1 MQSMSLTLNQPTH
14 QPIVGIGDLV
24 ADLVVS
30 IPTLPV
36 EVSQHQIAQ
45 DIRLEPGG
53 GANFLIAGARLGH
66 PMAAIG
72 ALGADDWG
80 YQVAELIRAE
90 GVELSGMQHQGT
102 TTLVVLLVSQTGQHV
117 FLGKYGHGAK
127 IALRSAD
134 IELIKNCGALY
145 CAGYTLC
152 EVRLQELALAALEL
166 AQHHNRPVYF
176 DPGPQIVDVPPA
188 LRWKALSLTDS
199 LLLTAE
205 EISLLT
211 SGSVADLI
219 KLGPDTVIV
228 KQGSKGCTIYSRSGV
243 KPVLE
248 SPGYPVPVVDTSA
261 AGDSFN
267 AAFIVASLW
276 GWSLTDCAKLAN
288 AVGAAKVKKLGG
300 GRNVP
305 TLDEVRA
312 VIGEFEIDLEL

>member
-1 MQSMSLTLNQPTH
+1 MQLKNLTPN
-14 QPIVGIGDLV
+14 QPIVSIGDLV
-24 ADLVVS
+24 ADLIVS

-36 EVSQHQIAQ
+36 EAGQHQLAQ
-45 DIRLEPGG
+45 DMRLEPGG
-53 GANFLIAGARLGH
+53 GANFLIAGARLGY

-72 ALGADDWG
+72 ALGNDNWG
-80 YQVAELIRAE
+80 HQVAKLIHAE
-90 GVELSGMQHQGT
+90 DVELAGVQHQGT
-102 TTLVVLLVSQTGQHV
+102 TTLVVVLVSQTGEHV
-117 FLGKYGHGAK
+117 FLGKYGRGSK

-152 EVRLQELALAALEL
+152 EVRLQELALAALEI
-166 AQHHNRPVYF
+166 ARHHNRPVFF

-188 LRWKALSLTDS
+188 LRRKAVSLTDS
-199 LLLTAE
+199 LLLTTE
-205 EISLLT
+205 EIHLLT
-211 SGSVADLI
+211 TGSVADLV

-228 KQGSKGCTIYSRSGV
+228 KQGSKGCTIYKRPGV

-248 SPGYPVPVVDTSA
+248 SPSYPVPMVDTSA

-267 AAFIVASLW
+267 AAFIVARLW

-305 TLDEVRA
+305 TLDEVKT
-312 VIGEFEIDLEL
+312 VIDEFEIGLEL